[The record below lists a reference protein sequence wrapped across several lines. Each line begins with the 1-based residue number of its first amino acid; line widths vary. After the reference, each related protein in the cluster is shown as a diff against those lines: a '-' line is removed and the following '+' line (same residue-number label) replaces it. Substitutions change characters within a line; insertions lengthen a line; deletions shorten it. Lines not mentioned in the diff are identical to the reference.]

1 MRPAYQD
8 IEAGMLR
15 ELSFLSAESLDTEAM
30 QELIQMVSN
39 QIALYSNAQRPH
51 VAESFGLSLL
61 DYSALEMIIGF
72 GQLTT
77 GQISRLT
84 GLSSGGTTTLLNRL
98 ENAGYIRRARHHL
111 DRRVIIVRPEMERC
125 EAVVTLSQRNVSDAL
140 KKTIC
145 HYYSHIHPTHQ
156 FLKHCLEH
164 VRTQT
169 HGWLD
174 SEPGTPPPPP
184 PASQPL

>member
-1 MRPAYQD
+1 MRTAYQD

-15 ELSFLSAESLDTEAM
+15 ELSFLSAGSLDAEAM
-30 QELIQMVSN
+30 QELIQIISN
-39 QIALYSNAQRPH
+39 QIALYSNAQRPQI
-51 VAESFGLSLL
+51 AESIGLSLL
-61 DYSALEMIIGF
+61 DYSALELIIGF

-77 GQISRLT
+77 GQIARLT

-98 ENAGYIRRARHHL
+98 ENAGYVQRARHHL
-111 DRRVIIVRPEMERC
+111 DRRVIIVRPIMERC
-125 EAVVTLSQRNVSDAL
+125 EAVMQLSQRNVHDAV

-164 VRTQT
+164 MRRQT

-174 SEPGTPPPPP
+174 SEPGPL
-184 PASQPL
+184 ASPTTDPTL